1 MRRLASPCLLALAP
15 LLSACAG
22 DPAVAASLANA
33 ARPSRLPEVVAC
45 WEKEFEAAEFQGEYT
60 AEVDF
65 VLERGTNKIHDAKV
79 RSLEPIGAA
88 PGRDTTAFKACLEAA
103 LNKSALPASA
113 DGDGP
118 GFSSASDLDVSR
130 FRIAFTDSPT
140 RKKAVES
147 KRQAHVLLGPRAD
160 RCQGLY
166 SHDPPRD
173 AGTLYEEISQS
184 EAKAAS
190 YAGDADRRARELQKI
205 YDLELELGERL
216 RADLAQ
222 PGLPEANKKRLRKA
236 LSDAEDAAKRAGAKI
251 GCSPKRS
258 P

>member
-1 MRRLASPCLLALAP
+1 MP
-15 LLSACAG
+15 ACAG

-33 ARPSRLPEVVAC
+33 ARPGRLPEVVAC

-60 AEVDF
+60 ADVDF
-65 VLERGTNKIHDAKV
+65 VVERGTSKFHGAKV
-79 RSLEPIGAA
+79 RSLEPIGKAS
-88 PGRDTTAFKACLEAA
+88 GRDTAAFKACLEAA
-103 LNKSALPASA
+103 LNKSALPTSA

-118 GFSSASDLDVSR
+118 GFSSAEDLDVSH

-147 KRQAHVLLGPRAD
+147 KRQANVLLGPRAD

-173 AGTLYEEISQS
+173 AGTLYEQIG
-184 EAKAAS
+184 EAEGRVAS
-190 YAGDADRRARELQKI
+190 YASDPDRRARELQKI
-205 YDLELELGERL
+205 YDTQLELGERL
-216 RADLAQ
+216 RADLAE

-236 LSDAEDAAKRAGAKI
+236 ISDAEDAAKRTGAKI
-251 GCSPKRS
+251 GCAPKRA